1 MICYKNTK
9 KNEYKLSK
17 EYENHKAFLT
27 MLYDGYS
34 KNDPILKK
42 VIIPQINSLSSQED
56 QIIVMDRLPWK
67 SIKRVLL
74 EYLFKPLFAN
84 SKYMNEFELNHVV
97 NDMEIIDVLQKYVQ
111 KAIDHWEVYK
121 EEIIVDRHKNRWSIQ
136 KIIDEYIGLRGVDDK
151 RYLAILQEAMGEK
164 KWQEVRETI
173 HHFQKYSIQHGCEHT
188 DLNNAGNI
196 YVMGTP
202 SSRQVWIIDFGSAT
216 VKI

>member
-164 KWQEVRETI
+164 NDK
-173 HHFQKYSIQHGCEHT
+173 KYERPYITSKNTVYNMGVNIRTSITQV
-188 DLNNAGNI
+188 I
-196 YVMGTP
+196 YM
-202 SSRQVWIIDFGSAT
+202 
-216 VKI
+216 